1 MGENPRGQ
9 GGTGKIHRDW
19 LVIGTV
25 YYIVSI
31 SGFGAVKCT
40 RVTQDLQLYELLNGF
55 FCDLCLNYDNL

>member
-9 GGTGKIHRDW
+9 DGTAKIHRDG

-25 YYIVSI
+25 YYIVSV

-55 FCDLCLNYDNL
+55 FL